1 MPEQQPTLM
10 FQGYRYPHLNRLWA
24 RLAGEPSLPELDQWL
39 VRQLRGQRQ
48 FGKQDRLFYADA
60 LFAAM
65 RYLATCQ
72 ALEELYQEGNSDL
85 VSGSLA
91 CSTLWERVRQMP
103 APALWYWVKC
113 VTGAG
118 GDSPRELADTAER
131 TDLWRRCREDWQDNP
146 EAGLLLQ
153 GLMPGWLPWLQ
164 RRQSMMQWS
173 DTELER
179 FAVGQNTRPPLWLRV
194 QKPQQTD
201 AVVREFS
208 EAHFAVTTDRDA
220 IAVSG
225 SRAIYQT
232 AAFQLGGVEIQ
243 DWASQCIS
251 RAVDAQPGE
260 RIWDA
265 CAGAGGKSLALASR
279 MNNKGEL
286 IASDI
291 RPKALAELE
300 RRAQRA
306 GWFNIRTESGDL
318 LENLPQAVA
327 PGSMDRVLVDA
338 PCTGAGTWR
347 RNPDRRWW
355 LSADRVDLF
364 VRRQHEL
371 LTAASAAVR
380 PGGWLVYATC
390 SWLVEEN
397 EQLVLDWLSAQ
408 AHFRLDSQALVGF
421 PERDADTMYYAV
433 LRRLKTPID

>member
-1 MPEQQPTLM
+1 MPELQPTLM
-10 FQGYRYPHLNRLWA
+10 FQGYRYPHLNRLWE

-39 VRQLRGQRQ
+39 MRQLRGQRQ

-65 RYLATCQ
+65 RYLATCL
-72 ALEELYQEGNSDL
+72 ALEELYRDGDTEVL
-85 VSGSLA
+85 SGSLA
-91 CSTLWERVRQMP
+91 CSTLWERVRQLP
-103 APALWYWVKC
+103 APVLWYWVKC

-131 TDLWRRCREDWQDNP
+131 SDLWRQCHKEWQGDP
-146 EAGLLLQ
+146 QARLLLSGLL
-153 GLMPGWLPWLQ
+153 PAWLPWLQ

-173 DTELER
+173 DDELAH
-179 FAVGQNTRPPLWLRV
+179 FADGQNTRPPLWLRV

-201 AVVREFS
+201 AVVRELTG
-208 EAHFAVTTDRDA
+208 AHFDVRTDADA

-279 MNNKGEL
+279 MGNEGEL
-286 IASDI
+286 IATDV
-291 RPKALAELE
+291 RPQALAELE
-300 RRAQRA
+300 RRARRA
-306 GWFNIRTESGDL
+306 GWFNIHTHAADIIEQLPGDL
-318 LENLPQAVA
+318 AR
-327 PGSMDRVLVDA
+327 GSMDRVLVDA

-347 RNPDRRWW
+347 RNPGRRWW
-355 LSADRVDLF
+355 LSPERVELF
-364 VRRQHEL
+364 VRRQHDL
-371 LTAASAAVR
+371 LTAASVAVR

-397 EQLVLDWLSAQ
+397 EQLVMDWLSGQ
-408 AHFRLDSQALVGF
+408 DSFQLVQQKLVGH
-421 PERDADTMYYAV
+421 PAQDADTMYYAV
-433 LRRLKTPID
+433 LRRIDSDS